1 MGGQNTAIYGDP
13 LSAGSHPGSAFKRW
27 PRLTTVPI
35 VYQTSING
43 DDGGHRN
50 AVHLR
55 PHAKRSREEAI
66 NPDGDERH
74 QQQLQRMVTS
84 TGPVGTDDPGA
95 SRTNNNSSIDEE
107 PLYVN
112 AKQYHR
118 ILKRRAARA
127 RLEELHRLS
136 KERKVCFGTF
146 IDVEAI
152 LSLVS

>member
-1 MGGQNTAIYGDP
+1 M
-13 LSAGSHPGSAFKRW
+13 
-27 PRLTTVPI
+27 PI

-55 PHAKRSREEAI
+55 PYAKRSREEAI

-95 SRTNNNSSIDEE
+95 SQTNNNSSVDEE

-136 KERKVCFGTF
+136 KERKVYFDPF